1 MYKNKGKTR
10 NSFEMI
16 FKKIFNAEMEPD
28 RIFVYGRIV
37 FEAELAKIRSRP
49 ARSVPA
55 LILCTC
61 RTSKNNMQLKS
72 IENNIYI
79 SSTDFIFYC
88 IDRKRQE
95 QHE

>member
-10 NSFEMI
+10 DGFEMI
-16 FKKIFNAEMEPD
+16 FKNISNAEMEPD
-28 RIFVYGRIV
+28 SIFVSGRIV

-49 ARSVPA
+49 AGSVPA
-55 LILCTC
+55 LILYTS
-61 RTSKNNMQLKS
+61 RTSKNNMQLNS

-95 QHE
+95 LHE

>member
-1 MYKNKGKTR
+1 MHKNKGKTR

-16 FKKIFNAEMEPD
+16 FKKISNAEIEPD
-28 RIFVYGRIV
+28 RIFVSGRIV
-37 FEAELAKIRSRP
+37 FEAELVKIRSRP
-49 ARSVPA
+49 AGSVPD

-61 RTSKNNMQLKS
+61 RTSKNN
-72 IENNIYI
+72 IYI
-79 SSTDFIFYC
+79 SRTDFIFYC